1 MAFFKIFAI
10 NRKTIFT
17 TTAILVIILA
27 ITCSLSNTASVF
39 SQSPSDIQKGYN
51 DFLKGETDIYDD
63 MVSAVQYIIQSVDN
77 STK

>member
-1 MAFFKIFAI
+1 MAFFKIFAF
-10 NRKTIFT
+10 NSKTIFT

-27 ITCSLSNTASVF
+27 ITCLLSNTALVY
-39 SQSPSDIQKGYN
+39 SQSPADIQKGYN